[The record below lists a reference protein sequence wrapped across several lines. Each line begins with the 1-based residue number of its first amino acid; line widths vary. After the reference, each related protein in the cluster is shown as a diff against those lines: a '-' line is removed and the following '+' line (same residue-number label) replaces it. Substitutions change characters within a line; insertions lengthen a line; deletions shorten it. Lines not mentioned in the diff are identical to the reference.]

1 MLTLDIFGFKALW
14 SPDFLFILV
23 VLTAAY
29 FLITITFRTK
39 FHESEPLTGK
49 QASLFLTSMILL
61 YAIKGS
67 PLDLMGHLMFYI
79 HGITMVILVL
89 LIPPL
94 FILSIPPWL
103 WQSILRVK
111 IIHSLFRLFTKPVI
125 ALLLFNGFFSFYHI
139 PIIFDHMM
147 QNRFYHGG
155 YSMLLFVLAVFMW
168 WSLISPVSEF
178 QPLSGIKK
186 VAYLF
191 ANSMLITPACAL
203 IIFSDSSIYATYHDP
218 DVWANVMSL
227 CVGPSVFSNLNLS
240 GPELFSSMS
249 LVDDQRLGGV
259 VMKIIQEII
268 YAVVL
273 SQVFFEWYRKDQE
286 ESEREMKKHILN
298 PNIIE

>member
-14 SPDFLFILV
+14 SPYFLLILV
-23 VLTAAY
+23 AMTIAY
-29 FLITITFRTK
+29 FLITITFRSK
-39 FHESEPLTGK
+39 FVGSEPLTGK
-49 QASLFLTSMILL
+49 QAALFLTAMILL

-94 FILSIPPWL
+94 FILSIPQWL
-103 WQSILRVK
+103 WRRILNVK
-111 IIHSLFRLFTKPVI
+111 WFNSLFKLFTKPVV
-125 ALLLFNGFFSFYHI
+125 AVLLFNGFFSFYHI
-139 PIIFDHMM
+139 PIVFDHVM

-155 YSMLLFVLAVFMW
+155 YSIVLCVLALFMW
-168 WSLISPVSEF
+168 WSLISPLPEY

-203 IIFSDSSIYATYHDP
+203 IIFSDSSLYATYHDP
-218 DVWANVMSL
+218 EVWGQVMSL

-273 SQVFFEWYRKDQE
+273 AQVFFEWYRKDQE
-286 ESEREMKKHILN
+286 ESEREMKNHILN
-298 PNIIE
+298 PHLVE